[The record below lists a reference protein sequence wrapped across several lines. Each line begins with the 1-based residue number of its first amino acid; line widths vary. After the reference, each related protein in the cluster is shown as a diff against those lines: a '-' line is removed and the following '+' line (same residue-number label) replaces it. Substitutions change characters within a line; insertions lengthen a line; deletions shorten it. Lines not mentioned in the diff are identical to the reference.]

1 MNWARGFKRIT
12 MLLSL
17 VAATVSG
24 ICVGAI
30 PWDKYCSAQ
39 KNWWS
44 NFPTVVQTPSAKDIK
59 EFEEWLQAMK
69 ASGAMIDRKEKWWHA
84 DPVGEEPPL
93 EAVPALD
100 IDAILS
106 EDFDVESFNAR
117 RSKARHDMLIHENWK
132 SAVEE
137 VAKLP
142 TLLEIRP
149 SLLKAS
155 KVLWWQELSKGQL
168 AGMCVAAGL
177 GGAAAG
183 FLGLWVVLGFGG
195 LAVHRIV
202 RWVVL
207 GFLDK

>member
-69 ASGAMIDRKEKWWHA
+69 ASGAMIDRKEKWYA
-84 DPVGEEPPL
+84 SDPVVEQPPTATTPKWQDVPTIDESFTGAL
-93 EAVPALD
+93 NRPFASRRKPAVP
-100 IDAILS
+100 
-106 EDFDVESFNAR
+106 E
-117 RSKARHDMLIHENWK
+117 
-132 SAVEE
+132 
-137 VAKLP
+137 LP

-149 SLLKAS
+149 DLLKDS
-155 KVLWWQELSKGQL
+155 KVLWWQGLDRAQV
-168 AGMCVAAGL
+168 AGMCLAAGL

-183 FLGLWVVLGFGG
+183 FLGVWVVLGFGG
-195 LAVHRIV
+195 MVVYRIV